1 MFLNLIPQ
9 TPKPTRCILLL
20 LQKKL
25 CFNIGYYYTGQ
36 RKILL
41 NVWILYKEQNI
52 QETNC
57 ITDSHQQIM
66 YNWFIWKL
74 KKYIMP
80 CILQALDCSRIPTIA
95 VHISCA
101 HEKTSFQTG
110 LQSATTRF
118 ELFHWV
124 WHTMIFTF
132 TNTKNKS
139 SFILKCKQERSI
151 LYISFNV
158 YALRFLN
165 VKGIELHLW
174 RSKRESMLWRV
185 KTS

>member
-1 MFLNLIPQ
+1 MSEYC
-9 TPKPTRCILLL
+9 TR
-20 LQKKL
+20 KKISKKQI
-25 CFNIGYYYTGQ
+25 FFTAS
-36 RKILL
+36 
-41 NVWILYKEQNI
+41 
-52 QETNC
+52 QE
-57 ITDSHQQIM
+57 IM

-80 CILQALDCSRIPTIA
+80 CILQALDCLRMPTIA
-95 VHISCA
+95 VHFSCA

-124 WHTMIFTF
+124 WNTMIF

-139 SFILKCKQERSI
+139 SFILTCKQERSI

-158 YALRFLN
+158 YALSFLN

-174 RSKRESMLWRV
+174 CSKRESMLWRV